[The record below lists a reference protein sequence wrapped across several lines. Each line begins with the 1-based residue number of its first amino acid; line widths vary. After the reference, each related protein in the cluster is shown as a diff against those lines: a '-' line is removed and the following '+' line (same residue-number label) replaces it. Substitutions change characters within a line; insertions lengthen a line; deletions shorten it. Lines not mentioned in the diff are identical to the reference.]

1 MKHRTIFAALML
13 CLGTLNGCGAAR
25 PSKFYQLTLPND
37 KTPGADPAPFRS
49 HCSSGRSP
57 RRTCIETIILST
69 PLVAK

>member
-37 KTPGADPAPFRS
+37 KTPGADPAPSGHTAPRADHHVAPVSRRS
-49 HCSSGRSP
+49 YCLH
-57 RRTCIETIILST
+57 L
-69 PLVAK
+69 